1 MLNSNK
7 SPKGVSSQTVVNTK
21 LINKKLKPT
30 LKSPNNR
37 HKNQQFI

>member
-7 SPKGVSSQTVVNTK
+7 SPKGGASSQTVVNTK
-21 LINKKLKPT
+21 LINKKVKPT

-37 HKNQQFI
+37 HKN